1 MKKYRLG
8 IDLGG
13 TNLVAALLDIDQI
26 KAGRSGIIEKILLPT
41 PWQQGYPGVAA
52 EMAQLCRQLLQRQQ
66 IGIEQVAY
74 AGIGSPGVIDVQH
87 GIIVYTSNLH
97 FQNAPITD
105 ALAQQLGLP
114 VYLANDANA
123 AALGEAA
130 VGSTRGCRHSV
141 VITLGTGVGG
151 GVIADGKLLVGF
163 NGAGGELGHHVIAAG
178 GAECSCGRRG
188 CWEAYSSATGLLRL
202 AKTMLPDYPAS
213 LLWQAADA
221 TGGLGDC
228 RAVFRAY
235 DRGDAAAHSIL
246 AEYLKMLAVGIVNIV
261 NLFQPEVLAIG
272 GGLSARC
279 DLFIPYLQAALRR
292 EVYAYRWIQ
301 QTKIVAATLGNDA
314 GLIGAAILAED
325 EFIQQEVCHVS
336 PL

>member
-26 KAGRSGIIEKILLPT
+26 KAGHSGILGKTALPT
-41 PWQQGYPGVAA
+41 HWQQGYLGVAA
-52 EMAQLCRQLLQRQQ
+52 EMAQLCRQLMQLHQ
-66 IGIEQVAY
+66 INQEQIAY
-74 AGIGSPGVIDVQH
+74 AGIGSPGVIDVEH

-97 FQNAPITD
+97 FHNAPITD
-105 ALAQQLGLP
+105 ALSYQLGLP

-123 AALGEAA
+123 AALGEAV

-188 CWEAYSSATGLLRL
+188 CWEAYSSATGLLRM

-213 LLWQAADA
+213 QLWQSVDAA
-221 TGGLGDC
+221 GSLSDC
-228 RAVFRAY
+228 RTVFTAY
-235 DRGDAAAHSIL
+235 DQGDAAAQSIL
-246 AEYLKMLAVGIVNIV
+246 AEYLKMLAAGIVNIV
-261 NLFQPEVLAIG
+261 NLFQPEILAIG

-279 DLFIPYLQAALRR
+279 DLFIPYLQAALQR

-314 GLIGAAILAED
+314 GLIGAAILAEED
-325 EFIQQEVCHVS
+325 LLQQEVSHVS
-336 PL
+336 TL